1 MDGEQGG
8 ASPVLIR
15 PAAPGELRAIHELVG
30 EAYRGYISAIGFR
43 APPMD
48 VDYGAAVARAEVF
61 VAEDESI
68 VGLIVLVEHAQH
80 LLIEN
85 VAVHPREQGKGI
97 GSALLDFAERRAQ
110 SKGLPRIRLY
120 THERMARNLLIY
132 ARRGYQH
139 DRKPPGEDSPR
150 VFLSKEL

>member
-1 MDGEQGG
+1 VNGEHGD
-8 ASPVLIR
+8 ARPVVIR
-15 PAAPGELRAIHELVG
+15 PAAPGELGPIHELVG
-30 EAYRGYISAIGFR
+30 EAYRGYVSAIGFR

-48 VDYGAAVARAEVF
+48 VDYGAAVARGEVF

-68 VGLIVLVEHAQH
+68 VGLIVLVEHPHH

-85 VAVHPREQGKGI
+85 VAVYPREQGKGV
-97 GSALLDFAERRAQ
+97 GRALLDFAERRAQ
-110 SKGLPRIRLY
+110 TKGLPRIRLY

-139 DRKPPGEDSPR
+139 DRKPPGDDSPR
-150 VFLSKEL
+150 VFLSKEV